1 MAKGLAVDFS
11 GVESGGGRTRI
22 PEGDYKV
29 TVDTV
34 KQSESKA
41 GNAMLVWDFKISEGK
56 FAGKKLRD
64 RTTLTPES
72 LWKLKQVLEAMGISV
87 PSKQVALKLSNYIG
101 KDLGVTVV
109 DDEYEGR
116 ISSKVEDY
124 VSVDVIDG
132 SDIEEEEEDDDDE
145 EDEEVA
151 PAKKS
156 SKGKKK
162 GKKSKEPV
170 ADDDD
175 EEDIEELDL
184 DEM

>member
-34 KQSESKA
+34 KQAESKA

-116 ISSKVEDY
+116 ISSKVADY

-132 SDIEEEEEDDDDE
+132 SDIEEEEED
-145 EDEEVA
+145 EDEEEEPA
-151 PAKKS
+151 PKKAK
-156 SKGKKK
+156 KGKKK
-162 GKKSKEPV
+162 KAAPV
-170 ADDDD
+170 EE
-175 EEDIEELDL
+175 EEDEIEELDL